1 MINTFLIAG
10 IIVECIVLALLA
22 LLGKLSGKAFA
33 VIAFVTA
40 ICCAA
45 VGFID
50 AGTHKVQE
58 KTDIRSSIYMA
69 ARLIEEEHEPESLEL
84 ISEVS
89 DKEGEQ
95 YGSRSLRALSYNL
108 NGAFIAAE
116 LTLQGDGISEQEQE
130 LLNQSEYRST
140 VGEELKT
147 SIIQNVFTLVAAT
160 DTEIAG
166 WETEMKVRFMG
177 LKLTEEE
184 KQATG
189 DKLTL
194 VKDALRDYR
203 NEEAF
208 RIMSENPAGV
218 QDAIIV
224 SEMYAK
230 GYSNLIMANTDEE
243 YAQLWKEVTELQA
256 EVNVA
261 SLSQNTEEVYRPMEE
276 GEETDPAAEEYEKL
290 NARYR
295 IAQESLH
302 DETVKRSINYLNAYA
317 DQEGDDTAGYQ
328 LQLAQLY
335 FDIREQDK
343 ARECLDKVFFGEPM
357 TNDQWLGGD
366 VEAFKKAFIIYL
378 SDGTDKEYNVLFD
391 NIMNS
396 LYQGLFEYGGNSSFK
411 TFVLEYLNE
420 KMSGMAIRHVS
431 TDEFPQVTADI
442 SVSDKDYVLTK
453 ENLSVTDSGTEITD
467 FTLEQI
473 EVSDL
478 SLVFVLDKSGSMSGD
493 RIEKSKEAIKSCISQ
508 LESGAQMGL
517 VSFESDSTLECGL
530 TDSGTI
536 VSGSVDGI
544 EASGGTNI
552 SAGLATG
559 VELLAGRSG
568 TKVIILLSDGQGS
581 GSNLSEVVSEAAAQ
595 GIVIYTIGLPG
606 CDEETLQSIAANSGG
621 QFIMVEDTAML
632 SATYDDIQSAVTNS
646 YRLTYHVEGDK
657 ENRKITV
664 VDAGSGHEAARYYST
679 VKPEPEVP
687 ADEPE
692 DTNDTQV
699 ADFYRQIGGSE
710 GGR

>member
-261 SLSQNTEEVYRPMEE
+261 SLSQNR
-276 GEETDPAAEEYEKL
+276 
-290 NARYR
+290 
-295 IAQESLH
+295 
-302 DETVKRSINYLNAYA
+302 RSIQTHGRRRRN
-317 DQEGDDTAGYQ
+317 
-328 LQLAQLY
+328 
-335 FDIREQDK
+335 RS
-343 ARECLDKVFFGEPM
+343 R
-357 TNDQWLGGD
+357 
-366 VEAFKKAFIIYL
+366 
-378 SDGTDKEYNVLFD
+378 S
-391 NIMNS
+391 
-396 LYQGLFEYGGNSSFK
+396 
-411 TFVLEYLNE
+411 
-420 KMSGMAIRHVS
+420 R
-431 TDEFPQVTADI
+431 
-442 SVSDKDYVLTK
+442 
-453 ENLSVTDSGTEITD
+453 
-467 FTLEQI
+467 
-473 EVSDL
+473 
-478 SLVFVLDKSGSMSGD
+478 
-493 RIEKSKEAIKSCISQ
+493 RI
-508 LESGAQMGL
+508 
-517 VSFESDSTLECGL
+517 
-530 TDSGTI
+530 
-536 VSGSVDGI
+536 
-544 EASGGTNI
+544 
-552 SAGLATG
+552 
-559 VELLAGRSG
+559 
-568 TKVIILLSDGQGS
+568 
-581 GSNLSEVVSEAAAQ
+581 
-595 GIVIYTIGLPG
+595 
-606 CDEETLQSIAANSGG
+606 
-621 QFIMVEDTAML
+621 
-632 SATYDDIQSAVTNS
+632 
-646 YRLTYHVEGDK
+646 
-657 ENRKITV
+657 
-664 VDAGSGHEAARYYST
+664 
-679 VKPEPEVP
+679 
-687 ADEPE
+687 
-692 DTNDTQV
+692 
-699 ADFYRQIGGSE
+699 
-710 GGR
+710 